1 MPVLTS
7 EEASM
12 VANLDG
18 GTGSIGYFF
27 RVLGDGLTLRLFFG
41 INTVEYG
48 FATDPGGSR
57 YKGAGRIL
65 DIPDF
70 DGLLNGIAET
80 VEWSISGI
88 PEDLTEYLKEIPNV
102 EGADILLG
110 YCPMDH
116 RGQPR
121 MRIVPEWAGTGDY
134 VSYEIAAV
142 KEGEQ
147 RRFKLALTTH
157 TGNESRRTP
166 RKSAFTQAEQQ
177 IEYPGDQFFFRSHL
191 YNQTRLKIWQP

>member
-1 MPVLTS
+1 
-7 EEASM
+7 M

-18 GTGSIGYFF
+18 GTGSIGYFY

-41 INTVEYG
+41 INTVMYG
-48 FATDPGGSR
+48 FVNAPGGDDPADAKYR
-57 YKGAGRIL
+57 GAGRIL

-88 PEDLTEYLKEIPNV
+88 PQEMTEYLAEIPNV
-102 EGADILLG
+102 EGASVLLG

-121 MRIVPEWAGTGDY
+121 MRIVPEWSGIADF
-134 VSYEIAAV
+134 VSYDIAPV

-157 TGNESRRTP
+157 TGDETRRTP
-166 RKSAFTQAEQQ
+166 MRSAFTQSEQQ
-177 IEYPGDQFFFRSHL
+177 IEHPEDEFFFRAHL
-191 YNQTRLKIWQP
+191 YNQSRIKIWQP

>member
-1 MPVLTS
+1 MPVLTT
-7 EEASM
+7 EESAM

-27 RVLGDGLTLRLFFG
+27 RVLGEDLSLRLFFG
-41 INTVEYG
+41 INTIMYG
-48 FATDPGGSR
+48 FTSDPDGAVYR
-57 YKGAGRIL
+57 GAGRIL

-70 DGLLNGIAET
+70 DGLLNGITET

-88 PEDLTEYLKEIPNV
+88 PAELTDYLTEIPNV
-102 EGADILLG
+102 EGASVMLG

-121 MRIVPEWAGTGDY
+121 MRIVPEWSGVADFI
-134 VSYEIAAV
+134 SYDIQPT

-157 TGNESRRTP
+157 TGDETRRTP
-166 RKSAFTQAEQQ
+166 QRSAFTQAEQQ
-177 IEYPGDQFFFRSHL
+177 INYPGDQFFFRTHL
-191 YNQTRLKIWQP
+191 YNQSRIKIWQP